1 MGLLN
6 EAVPHLTRVA
16 VLWDP
21 GNAVDPG
28 VLAMTDGYCSNAKP
42 SNMPGSRLTTSW
54 RVKSK
59 PSNLSCCRR
68 GIGRSVTVGSR
79 QRSSPY
85 RRRTNPDAPAASRF
99 RCVHEYECCM
109 GIVTSIDRRYR
120 WVDRR
125 PSVCDATPQDHDQT
139 HEEGADQNRVAPH
152 ARSRVLPPNSSSDQH
167 VSLCHVKLSYRS
179 GNRSIG
185 ASRARR
191 SGGNGRPA

>member
-16 VLWDP
+16 VLSDP

-79 QRSSPY
+79 QTSSPY

-99 RCVHEYECCM
+99 RCVHEYECFM
-109 GIVTSIDRRYR
+109 GIVTSIGRRYR

-125 PSVCDATPQDHDQT
+125 PSVCDATLQ
-139 HEEGADQNRVAPH
+139 EGGGPRHSSGSWAV
-152 ARSRVLPPNSSSDQH
+152 PPSA
-167 VSLCHVKLSYRS
+167 
-179 GNRSIG
+179 GMG
-185 ASRARR
+185 TWA
-191 SGGNGRPA
+191 

>member
-16 VLWDP
+16 VLSDP

-42 SNMPGSRLTTSW
+42 SNMPGSRLTTNW

-68 GIGRSVTVGSR
+68 GVGRSVAVGSR
-79 QRSSPY
+79 QTSSPY

-99 RCVHEYECCM
+99 RCVHEYECFM
-109 GIVTSIDRRYR
+109 GIATSIGRRYR

-125 PSVCDATPQDHDQT
+125 PSVCDATLQEGGRRQGRRRLLAAMTAHALPPLARLVQDD
-139 HEEGADQNRVAPH
+139 AVR
-152 ARSRVLPPNSSSDQH
+152 RVLAH
-167 VSLCHVKLSYRS
+167 EFGHMAS
-179 GNRSIG
+179 GLVTVER
-185 ASRARR
+185 
-191 SGGNGRPA
+191 NGTV